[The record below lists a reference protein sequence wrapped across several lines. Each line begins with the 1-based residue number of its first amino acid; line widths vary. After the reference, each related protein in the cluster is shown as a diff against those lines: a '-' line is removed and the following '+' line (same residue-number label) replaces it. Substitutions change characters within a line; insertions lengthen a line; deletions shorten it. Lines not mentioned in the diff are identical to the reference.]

1 MKKLCL
7 LLVAIS
13 LLSGCAESSALIK
26 ANSTSLRT
34 DIFEE
39 ITNGGTAPQG
49 YTELRITAS
58 LKTHKPGIY
67 SSSDIHGTPD
77 YKLLVNVD
85 GQALILRGNLQQEKT
100 EPMKLADPEAGEGI
114 RYRFSKTLRMKPG
127 AHKIVVALTDDG
139 VAVERELVL
148 NEGVVNSLSIEPVY
162 STKPGKMRPGSFGL
176 TSFMEGVRSISLTLN
191 NKEL

>member
-7 LLVAIS
+7 LIMAIS

-39 ITNGGTAPQG
+39 ITSGGTAPQG

-100 EPMKLADPEAGEGI
+100 EPMKLVDPEAGEGI
-114 RYRFSKTLRMKPG
+114 RYRFSKTLRMKTG

-162 STKPGKMRPGSFGL
+162 STKPGKRRPGSYSL

>member
-100 EPMKLADPEAGEGI
+100 EPMKLLDPETGEGI
-114 RYRFSKTLRMKPG
+114 RYRFSKTLRMKTG

-162 STKPGKMRPGSFGL
+162 STKPGKRRPGSYSL